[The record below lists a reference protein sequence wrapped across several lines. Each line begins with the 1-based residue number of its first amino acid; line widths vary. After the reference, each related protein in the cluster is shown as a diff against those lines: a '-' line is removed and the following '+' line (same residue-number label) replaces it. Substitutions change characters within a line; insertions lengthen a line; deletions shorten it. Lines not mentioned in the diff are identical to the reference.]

1 MKNYSY
7 QNDLVKSLQIAKETD
22 GEYTY
27 IYNPLLEK
35 QLKIYLS
42 KSSINWVLQYKEN
55 RLKDFLDHKRKIN
68 FDIDDDIFLFIYYF
82 YAFVLHDIWHLHKYI
97 PKKINQIINI
107 GAGIGLFEIYLNH
120 IRENIQNFTII
131 EKENLFHSNKL
142 IDVLTM
148 SKDTISSNKL
158 QNFLFYNDK
167 NYSKI
172 NCKFDLVLSF
182 RSWCYKYD
190 IETYLK
196 FVLDSINKDSV
207 VIVDIRNEYESN
219 KLLKNFKES
228 FILTNYPSHKRYL
241 LKNFIVK

>member
-1 MKNYSY
+1 MGNYSY
-7 QNDLVKSLQIAKETD
+7 QNDLVKSLQIAKETQ

-27 IYNPLLEK
+27 IYNPLFEK
-35 QLKIYLS
+35 KLKVFLS
-42 KSSINWVLQYKEN
+42 KSSIEWVLQYKKN
-55 RLKDFLDHKRKIN
+55 RLKDFLDYKSKLD
-68 FDIDDDIFLFIYYF
+68 FDIDENIFLFIYYF
-82 YAFVLHDIWHLHKYI
+82 YAFVLHDIWHLHQHI

-131 EKENLFHSNKL
+131 EKENLFHQNKL

-148 SKDTISSNKL
+148 SKETIYANKL

-167 NYSKI
+167 DYLNI

-190 IETYLK
+190 IDSYLK

-207 VIVDIRNEYESN
+207 IIVDIRNEYDSS
-219 KLLKNFKES
+219 KLLKHFKES
-228 FILTNYPSHKRYL
+228 FILTNYPDHKRYL
-241 LKNFIVK
+241 LKNFIEK